1 MTRPILGLLALLALA
16 ACGAAAPPTAE
27 GGRTGVTLGGDAY
40 FGVSGE
46 L

>member
-16 ACGAAAPPTAE
+16 ACGAAAPPSVD

-40 FGVSGE
+40 FGVEGT